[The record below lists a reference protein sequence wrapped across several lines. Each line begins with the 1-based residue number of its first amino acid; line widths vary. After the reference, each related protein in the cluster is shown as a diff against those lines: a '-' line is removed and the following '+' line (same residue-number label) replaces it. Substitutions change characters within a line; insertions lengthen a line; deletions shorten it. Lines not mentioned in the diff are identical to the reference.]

1 LFQKNKHITQAM
13 IAVYLSLQPYIATP
27 VYAGSENPTNINNFS
42 AANYAQLALAAQ
54 HSVNACS
61 ALECESSQLFDERV
75 QRLGH
80 GLVIT
85 AYELFPNLQQT
96 VPEFEFEVVDK
107 AIVGTSSNTT
117 GNIILFRGLQNLALS
132 DEALSFIIAREMGH
146 AIAQHHSKNYSTR
159 LLISAAVS
167 LVFPVAGILS
177 FSTTA
182 SQAASSATSYVGSQV
197 ALDSVQASQ
206 LAEAD
211 AIANSMLESQ
221 NYNFHLLVDS
231 LPSAELNSNDW
242 LNDLQISKKNL
253 QLRLRMQDA
262 S

>member
-107 AIVGTSSNTT
+107 AIVGTSSNTFCFVVCK
-117 GNIILFRGLQNLALS
+117 I
-132 DEALSFIIAREMGH
+132 
-146 AIAQHHSKNYSTR
+146 
-159 LLISAAVS
+159 
-167 LVFPVAGILS
+167 
-177 FSTTA
+177 
-182 SQAASSATSYVGSQV
+182 
-197 ALDSVQASQ
+197 
-206 LAEAD
+206 
-211 AIANSMLESQ
+211 
-221 NYNFHLLVDS
+221 
-231 LPSAELNSNDW
+231 W
-242 LNDLQISKKNL
+242 L
-253 QLRLRMQDA
+253 
-262 S
+262 